1 MKKIFSITIVFA
13 LLLAFMSGCTPK
25 AESPAGTSAF
35 FDFGQNDS
43 GFVPIFADYPD
54 QEDVD
59 DFYEFQHSYGE
70 VPIPKAGK
78 GIFISG
84 NNHSDDLFMGYVKK
98 LEGFAAGESYHFG
111 VSFKLA
117 TNVESGLLGAGGAPG
132 ESVTVK
138 CGIVSIEPKAT
149 NESGYFRMNIDT
161 GSQSNGGKDMTVVGN
176 MSKME
181 NNRPGEYEFNEF
193 SAEFDMAENNTGEVY
208 LIIGTDSGFEATT
221 AYYLDDI
228 SVTWSKE

>member
-1 MKKIFSITIVFA
+1 MKKIFPITIVFA
-13 LLLAFMSGCTPK
+13 LLLDFMSGFTLTS
-25 AESPAGTSAF
+25 ESPARTSAF
-35 FDFGQNDS
+35 FDFEQS
-43 GFVPIFADYPD
+43 GSEFVPIFADYPD
-54 QEDVD
+54 QEDVN

-84 NNHSDDLFMGYVKK
+84 SNHSDDLFMGYVKK
-98 LEGFAAGESYHFG
+98 LEGFAAGETYRFS

-117 TNVESGLLGAGGAPG
+117 TNIEGGLVGAGGAPG

-138 CGIVSIEPKAT
+138 CGIVSIEPKAI

-161 GSQSNGGKDMTVVGN
+161 GSQSNGGKNMTVVGD
-176 MSKME
+176 MAKTK
-181 NNRPGEYEFNEF
+181 NNHPGEYEFNEF
-193 SAEFDMAENNTGEVY
+193 SAEFDTMANEDGEVY
-208 LIIGTDSGFEATT
+208 LIIGTDSGFESTT

>member
-1 MKKIFSITIVFA
+1 MKKTISITTIFV
-13 LLLAFMSGCTPK
+13 LLLAFMSGCTPTAK
-25 AESPAGTSAF
+25 SPAGTSAF
-35 FDFGQNDS
+35 FDFEKSDS

-54 QEDVD
+54 QEDVHS
-59 DFYEFQHSYGE
+59 FYEFQHSYGE
-70 VPIPKAGK
+70 IPIPKAGK

-98 LEGFAAGESYHFG
+98 LEGFSAGETYHFS

-117 TNVESGLLGAGGAPG
+117 TNIEGGLVGVGGTPG

-161 GSQSNGGKDMTVVGN
+161 GAQSNGGKDMTIVGD
-176 MSKME
+176 MAKTE
-181 NNRPGEYEFNEF
+181 NSRPGEYEFNEF
-193 SAEFDMAENNTGEVY
+193 SAEFDMTANEDGEVY
-208 LIIGTDSGFEATT
+208 LIIGTDSGFESTT

-228 SVTWSKE
+228 SVTWLKK

>member
-1 MKKIFSITIVFA
+1 MKKIFSITTVFA
-13 LLLAFMSGCTPK
+13 LLIAFMSGCTPK
-25 AESPAGTSAF
+25 VESPAGTSAF
-35 FDFGQNDS
+35 FNFEQSDS

-54 QEDVD
+54 QKDVD
-59 DFYEFQHSYGE
+59 SFYEFQHSYGE

-84 NNHSDDLFMGYVKK
+84 NNRSDDLFMGYIKK
-98 LEGFAAGESYHFG
+98 LEGFTAGETYHFS

-117 TNVESGLLGAGGAPG
+117 TNVEGGLVGAGGAPG

-138 CGIVSIEPKAT
+138 CGIVSIEPKAA

-161 GSQSNGGKDMTVVGN
+161 GAQSNGGKDMTVVGD
-176 MSKME
+176 MAKTE

-193 SAEFDMAENNTGEVY
+193 SAEFDTIANENGEVY
-208 LIIGTDSGFEATT
+208 LIIGTDSGFESTT

-228 SVTWSKE
+228 SVTWLKK

>member
-1 MKKIFSITIVFA
+1 MKKIFSITTIIA
-13 LLLAFMSGCTPK
+13 LLLVFMSGCTSK

-35 FDFGQNDS
+35 FDFEQSDS
-43 GFVPIFADYPD
+43 GFVSIFADYPD
-54 QEDVD
+54 QENVE

-70 VPIPKAGK
+70 VPVPKAGK

-98 LEGFAAGESYHFG
+98 LEGFSAGKTYHFN

-117 TNVESGLLGAGGAPG
+117 TNTEGGLIGAGGAPG

-138 CGIVSIEPKAT
+138 CGIVSIEPEVT

-161 GSQSNGGKDMTVVGN
+161 GAQGNEGKDMTVVGN
-176 MSKME
+176 MAKAE

-193 SAEFDMAENNTGEVY
+193 SAEFDITANENGETY
-208 LIIGTDSGFEATT
+208 LIIGTDSGFESTT

-228 SVTWSKE
+228 SVTWSKK

>member
-1 MKKIFSITIVFA
+1 MKKIILVTTVFA
-13 LLLAFMSGCTPK
+13 LLIAFMSGCTPK
-25 AESPAGTSAF
+25 TESPAETSAF
-35 FDFGQNDS
+35 FDFEQSDS

-59 DFYEFQHSYGE
+59 GFYEFQHRYGE

-98 LEGFAAGESYHFG
+98 LEGFTAGETYHFS

-117 TNVESGLLGAGGAPG
+117 TNVEGRMVGVGGAPG

-138 CGIVSIEPKAT
+138 CGIVSTEPKAT

-161 GSQSNGGKDMTVVGN
+161 GSQSNVGKDMTVVGN
-176 MSKME
+176 MAKTQ

-193 SAEFDMAENNTGEVY
+193 SAEFDMTANENGEVY

-228 SVTWSKE
+228 SVTWSQE

>member
-1 MKKIFSITIVFA
+1 MKKIFSITTVFA
-13 LLLAFMSGCTPK
+13 LLIAFMSGCTPK

-35 FDFGQNDS
+35 FNFEQSDS

-54 QEDVD
+54 QKDVD
-59 DFYEFQHSYGE
+59 SFYEFQHSYGE

-84 NNHSDDLFMGYVKK
+84 NNRSDDLFMGYIKK
-98 LEGFAAGESYHFG
+98 LEGFTAGETYHFS

-117 TNVESGLLGAGGAPG
+117 TNVEGGLVGAGGAPG

-138 CGIVSIEPKAT
+138 CGIVSIEPKAA

-161 GSQSNGGKDMTVVGN
+161 GAQSNGGKDMTVVGD
-176 MSKME
+176 MAKTE
-181 NNRPGEYEFNEF
+181 NNHPGEYEFNEF
-193 SAEFDMAENNTGEVY
+193 STEFDTTTNEDGEVY
-208 LIIGTDSGFEATT
+208 LIIGTDSGFESTT

-228 SVTWSKE
+228 SVTWLKK